1 MGGTIGGRTASE
13 MPGLNIAEQRSW
25 DNFLE
30 AALRV
35 YGTLNKL
42 LNERHGLSLLDVRLL
57 DILDRSETG
66 AARMGELAGQLQ
78 SLPSRVTRQ
87 IHRLERLG
95 LVRRQASPHDGRGV
109 LAGITDVGRTA
120 IAEATFT
127 YAEAVRQRFLLPLTR
142 SQISSLGENCRRIS
156 SALQSDGVNG
166 RVRNSRGATPA

>member
-95 LVRRQASPHDGRGV
+95 LVRRQPSPHDGRGV

>member
-42 LNERHGLSLLDVRLL
+42 LTERHGLSLLDVRLL